1 LQLLTQEF
9 IRAGGVAVAGDRFRV
24 AINTAADLTSRRF
37 LRDLAARVDV
47 IVTSRSRAVQI
58 RRLNLDVPM
67 IELAFHISWESARR
81 VVDALYSTP
90 DAGQPDGRGLVAS
103 SG

>member
-1 LQLLTQEF
+1 
-9 IRAGGVAVAGDRFRV
+9 
-24 AINTAADLTSRRF
+24 
-37 LRDLAARVDV
+37 
-47 IVTSRSRAVQI
+47 VQI

-90 DAGQPDGRGLVAS
+90 DAGQPDGRGPVAS